1 MIYFSMDKTSKVPLY
16 KQIINQVEMK
26 IRNREIKHL
35 DQLPSESQFENIY
48 HVSSFV
54 VKKAYKDLED
64 MGYVFRIKGKGT
76 FVQKRD
82 TYSANA
88 FNLGEI
94 SVPRSPEFRLK
105 LLSQIEVDHDYQICR
120 LLKVSCDEKVMLYKL
135 VSLNEDL
142 PIAFLELYVSP
153 KLDFNIHSW
162 ILSKKNIEK
171 YLQQHYTN
179 KLEVVSNINA
189 ASADKILAEI
199 LYISTDDP
207 IFVANTAFYDSD
219 IQIAHLKTF
228 YPGDYTYF
236 EAITI

>member
-1 MIYFSMDKTSKVPLY
+1 
-16 KQIINQVEMK
+16 
-26 IRNREIKHL
+26 
-35 DQLPSESQFENIY
+35 
-48 HVSSFV
+48 
-54 VKKAYKDLED
+54 
-64 MGYVFRIKGKGT
+64 
-76 FVQKRD
+76 
-82 TYSANA
+82 
-88 FNLGEI
+88 
-94 SVPRSPEFRLK
+94 LK
-105 LLSQIEVDHDYQICR
+105 LLSQIEVDPDYPICR
-120 LLKVSCDEKVMLYKL
+120 LLKVSYDEKVMLYKL

>member
-1 MIYFSMDKTSKVPLY
+1 MIYFNIDKTSKVPLY

-26 IRNREIKHL
+26 IMNYEVKHL

-76 FVQKRD
+76 FVHKRD
-82 TYSANA
+82 QYHANA

-94 SVPRSPEFRLK
+94 SVPRSVDYKLK
-105 LLSQIEVDHDYQICR
+105 LLSQTEVDHDYQICK

-135 VSLNEDL
+135 VSLNQNL
-142 PIAFLELYVSP
+142 PVAFLELYVSS
-153 KLDFNIHSW
+153 KLEFNIHSW
-162 ILSKKNIEK
+162 MLSKKNIEK
-171 YLQQHYTN
+171 YLQQHYMS
-179 KLEVVSNINA
+179 KIEVVSNINA
-189 ASADKILAEI
+189 ASADKFLAEI
-199 LYISTDDP
+199 LYISINDP
-207 IFVANTAFYDSD
+207 IFVANTAFYDQD
-219 IQIAHLKTF
+219 MQILHLKTI

>member
-16 KQIINQVEMK
+16 KQIISQVEMK
-26 IRNREIKHL
+26 IMNHEMKHL
-35 DQLPSESQFENIY
+35 DQLPSETQFEQIY

-54 VKKAYKDLED
+54 VKKAYKELED
-64 MGYVFRIKGKGT
+64 KGYVSRIKGRGT
-76 FVQKRD
+76 FVFQRD
-82 TYSANA
+82 VYRANA

-94 SVPRSPEFRLK
+94 SVPRSHDYKLK
-105 LLSQIEVDHDYQICR
+105 LLSQTEVDHDYQVCR
-120 LLKVSCDEKVMLYKL
+120 LLKVGCDEKVMIYKL
-135 VSLNEDL
+135 ISLNKDL
-142 PIAFLELYVSP
+142 PIAYLELYMSA
-153 KLDFNIHSW
+153 KLEFNIHSW
-162 ILSKKNIEK
+162 ILSKKNVEK
-171 YLQQHYTN
+171 YLQQHYAK

-189 ASADKILAEI
+189 ASADKVLSD
-199 LYISTDDP
+199 LLFISMGDP